1 MSHLLQQLDHRGV
14 LRLTLNRPQVHNAFD
29 QELIES
35 LTGSLQKAEQ
45 DPAVRMVVLTGT
57 EPCFSAGA
65 DINWMRSL
73 VDAPEEQN
81 EKDALQLAALM
92 RTLNYL
98 DRPTIAMVNG
108 PAFGGGLGLISC
120 CDITIAA
127 EVARFGL
134 TEATLGLAPA
144 VIAPYVIRRIG
155 EGNARRYFLTGERF
169 NAGKAKELG
178 LVQEVVAGNSLANEV
193 ENIIARLLKAAPEAT
208 LSCKKLINSVSGH
221 DRSQQ
226 LKLDA
231 YTAKLIAR
239 LRVSAE
245 GQEGLTAFLEKR
257 KPAWIA
263 AENG

>member
-35 LTGSLQKAEQ
+35 LTSSLQKAEQ
-45 DPAVRMVVLTGT
+45 DPSVRIVVLTGT

-65 DINWMRSL
+65 DLNWMRSL
-73 VDAPEEQN
+73 VNASQEQN
-81 EKDALQLAALM
+81 EKDALQLAKLM

-108 PAFGGGLGLISC
+108 PAFGGGLGLIAC
-120 CDITIAA
+120 CDITIA
-127 EVARFGL
+127 EDVAQFGL

-144 VIAPYVIRRIG
+144 VISPYVIRRIG

-169 NAGKAKELG
+169 NASKAKELG
-178 LVQEVVAGNSLANEV
+178 LVQDVVAENSLANEV
-193 ENIIARLLKAAPEAT
+193 EKVIARLLRAAPDAT
-208 LSCKKLINSVSGH
+208 LCCKKLINKVSGH
-221 DRSQQ
+221 DEGQQ
-226 LKLDA
+226 LKLDE
-231 YTAKLIAR
+231 YTAKLIAK

-245 GQEGLTAFLEKR
+245 GQEGLAAFLEKR
-257 KPAWIA
+257 DPAWIVT
-263 AENG
+263 ENG